1 MQVQNEKHRTDGT
14 VTPSLKQDGL
24 TRKLNSERAE
34 RPFETGEKMK
44 AIAFTRPLP
53 IEAEDSLVELDLPQP
68 EIGARDLLVNVRAV
82 SVNPVDTK
90 IRGARHQGSTSDNT
104 GKPRVLGWDA
114 AGVVVSKGA
123 GVSGFNVGDEVYYA
137 GELDRP
143 GSNAEYQAVDERL
156 VGRKPKS
163 IGFAEAAAL
172 PLTGITAW
180 ELLFDRLG
188 IREGESGSSLLVSG
202 AAGGVGSILVQL
214 ARRLTG
220 LTIIATASRPETV
233 QWVKQMGAHHVIDY
247 TKPLAEQVKGL
258 SAPAVKYVTSL
269 TGTARN
275 FAQLVEVLAPQG
287 KLGLIDDPQTLDV
300 VPLKRKAASLH
311 WEFMFARSM
320 WQTPDMAEQ
329 GRLLSRV
336 ADLVDRG
343 ELRSTQTQ
351 TFSPINVEN
360 LKKAHTLAESGR
372 AIGKVTLSGF

>member
-1 MQVQNEKHRTDGT
+1 
-14 VTPSLKQDGL
+14 
-24 TRKLNSERAE
+24 
-34 RPFETGEKMK
+34 MK

-53 IEAEDSLVELDLPQP
+53 IEAQDSLVELDLPLP
-68 EIGARDLLVNVRAV
+68 EYGPRDLLVNVRAV

-90 IRGARHQGSTSDNT
+90 VRGARHQGSASDNT
-104 GKPRVLGWDA
+104 GKPQVLGWDA
-114 AGVVVSKGA
+114 AGVVVGKGA
-123 GVSGFNVGDEVYYA
+123 AATAFDVGDEVYYA
-137 GELDRP
+137 GALDRP

-156 VGRKPKS
+156 VGRKPQS

-188 IREGESGSSLLVSG
+188 VREGESGASLLVSG

-220 LTIIATASRPETV
+220 LTVVATASRPETV
-233 QWVKQMGAHHVIDY
+233 GWVTQMGAHYVIDH
-247 TKPLAEQVKGL
+247 TKHLAEQLNELRV
-258 SAPAVKYVTSL
+258 PQVKYIASL
-269 TGTARN
+269 TATARN
-275 FAQLVEVLAPQG
+275 FAQLVEVLAPEG
-287 KLGLIDDPQTLDV
+287 KLGLIDDPETLDA

-336 ADLVDRG
+336 SELVDRG

-360 LKKAHTLAESGR
+360 LKKAHAFAESGK

>member
-1 MQVQNEKHRTDGT
+1 
-14 VTPSLKQDGL
+14 
-24 TRKLNSERAE
+24 
-34 RPFETGEKMK
+34 MK

-53 IEAEDSLVELDLPQP
+53 IEAQDSLVELDMPRP
-68 EIGARDLLVNVRAV
+68 EPGPRDLLVNVRAI

-90 IRGARHQGSTSDNT
+90 VRGARHQGSASPVT

-123 GVSGFNVGDEVYYA
+123 AVSGFAAGDEVYYA
-137 GELDRP
+137 GELERP

-163 IGFAEAAAL
+163 MGFAQAAAL
-172 PLTGITAW
+172 PLTSITAW

-188 IREGESGSSLLVSG
+188 VREGQSGGTLLVSG

-220 LTIIATASRPETV
+220 LTVVGTASRPDTV
-233 QWVKQMGAHHVIDY
+233 QWVSQMGAHHVIDH
-247 TKPLAEQVKGL
+247 TKPLAGQINGL
-258 SAPAVKYVTSL
+258 QAPPVKYIASL
-269 TGTARN
+269 TATAKN
-275 FAQLVEVLAPQG
+275 FAQLVEVLAPEG
-287 KLGLIDDPQTLDV
+287 KLGLIDDPESLDV

-320 WQTPDMAEQ
+320 WQTADMAEQ
-329 GRLLSRV
+329 GRLLNRV
-336 ADLVDRG
+336 SDLVDQG

-351 TFSPINVEN
+351 TFSPISVEN
-360 LKKAHTLAESGR
+360 LKKVHALVESGKT
-372 AIGKVTLSGF
+372 IGKVTLSGF

>member
-1 MQVQNEKHRTDGT
+1 
-14 VTPSLKQDGL
+14 
-24 TRKLNSERAE
+24 
-34 RPFETGEKMK
+34 
-44 AIAFTRPLP
+44 
-53 IEAEDSLVELDLPQP
+53 VELDLPLP
-68 EIGARDLLVNVRAV
+68 EYGPRDLLVNVRAV

-90 IRGARHQGSTSDNT
+90 VRGARHQGSASDNT

-114 AGVVVSKGA
+114 AGVVVGKGA
-123 GVSGFNVGDEVYYA
+123 AVTAFDVGDEVYYA
-137 GELDRP
+137 GALDRP

-156 VGRKPKS
+156 VGRKPQS

-188 IREGESGSSLLVSG
+188 IREGESGASLLVSG

-220 LTIIATASRPETV
+220 LTVVATASRPETV
-233 QWVKQMGAHHVIDY
+233 GWVTQMGAHYVIDH
-247 TKPLAEQVKGL
+247 TKHLAEQVNEL
-258 SAPAVKYVTSL
+258 RVPQVKYIASL
-269 TGTARN
+269 TATARN
-275 FAQLVEVLAPQG
+275 FAQLVEVLAPEG
-287 KLGLIDDPQTLDV
+287 KLGLIDDPETLDA

-311 WEFMFARSM
+311 WKFMFARSM
-320 WQTPDMAEQ
+320 WQTPVMAEQ

-336 ADLVDRG
+336 SELVDRG

-360 LKKAHTLAESGR
+360 LKKAHAFAESGK

>member
-1 MQVQNEKHRTDGT
+1 
-14 VTPSLKQDGL
+14 
-24 TRKLNSERAE
+24 
-34 RPFETGEKMK
+34 MK

-172 PLTGITAW
+172 PLTSITAW

-188 IREGESGSSLLVSG
+188 IREGESGESLLVSG

-233 QWVKQMGAHHVIDY
+233 QWVTHMGAHQVIDH
-247 TKPLAEQVKGL
+247 TEPLAEQVKKL
-258 SAPAVKYVTSL
+258 SAPPVKYIASL

-275 FAQLVEVLAPQG
+275 FAQLVEVLAPEG

-320 WQTPDMAEQ
+320 WQTADMGEQ

-360 LKKAHTLAESGR
+360 LKKAHTLAESGK
-372 AIGKVTLSGF
+372 AIGKITLSGF

>member
-1 MQVQNEKHRTDGT
+1 
-14 VTPSLKQDGL
+14 
-24 TRKLNSERAE
+24 
-34 RPFETGEKMK
+34 MK

-53 IEAEDSLVELDLPQP
+53 IEAQDSLVELDLPQP
-68 EIGARDLLVNVRAV
+68 EFGPGDLLVNVRAV

-90 IRGARHQGSTSDNT
+90 VRGARHQGSTSDNT

-123 GVSGFNVGDEVYYA
+123 AVSGFEVGDEVYYA

-172 PLTGITAW
+172 PLTSITAW

-188 IREGESGSSLLVSG
+188 VREGESDGVLLVSG
-202 AAGGVGSILVQL
+202 AAGGVGSILLQL
-214 ARRLTG
+214 ARQLTG
-220 LTIIATASRPETV
+220 LTVVATASRPETV
-233 QWVKQMGAHHVIDY
+233 EWVKQMGAHYVIDH
-247 TKPLAEQVKGL
+247 TKPLAEQVNEL
-258 SAPAVKYVTSL
+258 HVPPVKYIASL
-269 TGTARN
+269 TATARN
-275 FAQLVEVLAPQG
+275 FAQLAGVLAPEG
-287 KLGLIDDPQTLDV
+287 KLGLIDDPETLDV

-320 WQTPDMAEQ
+320 WKTADMGQQ
-329 GRLLSRV
+329 GRLLTRV
-336 ADLVDRG
+336 AALVDQG

-351 TFSPINVEN
+351 TFSPINAEN
-360 LKKAHTLAESGR
+360 LKRAHAFAESGK